1 MTDASVGG
9 GADEERLTQFS
20 RLLLLADFD
29 ESDLARLQT
38 QRVLIVGLGGLGS
51 PVALYLA
58 KAGLAEIRLADFDT
72 VSLSNL
78 PRQVLYG
85 PQDIGRPKAEA
96 LAEALSEL
104 APETRFVAATEKADA
119 QTLTA
124 WVETADLVLDC
135 TDQFFTRQAI
145 NRACQQA
152 QKPLVCASA
161 LQWSGQ
167 LMVID
172 PAQPDS
178 GCYACLF
185 DPASP
190 PVEAACGAYG
200 VMSTAV
206 GTMGL
211 LAANEALK
219 ILMGQTPATG
229 RLTVFDAKEPRLDTL
244 RFRARSACPV
254 CQVRSIR

>member
-1 MTDASVGG
+1 MTDATD
-9 GADEERLTQFS
+9 GAGARDAHLTQFS
-20 RLLLLADFD
+20 RLLLLSDFD

-38 QRVLIVGLGGLGS
+38 QRILIVGLGGLGS

-58 KAGLAEIRLADFDT
+58 KSGLAEIRLADFDT

-78 PRQVLYG
+78 PRQVLYR
-85 PQDIGRPKAEA
+85 PDDIGRFKAEV
-96 LAEALSEL
+96 LSEALGQL
-104 APETRFVAATEKADA
+104 TPQTRFIPATEKAEG
-119 QTLTA
+119 QTLTN
-124 WVETADLVLDC
+124 WVAAADLVLDC
-135 TDQFFTRQAI
+135 TDQFATRQAI
-145 NRACQQA
+145 NLACQA
-152 QKPLVCASA
+152 AKKPLVSASA

-172 PAQPDS
+172 PAQPNS

-200 VMSTAV
+200 VMTTAV

-219 ILMGQTPATG
+219 ILMGQTPRTG
-229 RLTVFDAKEPRLDTL
+229 HVTIFDAKEPRLDTL
-244 RFRARSACPV
+244 RFRARSDCPV
-254 CQVRSIR
+254 CQGDYAP

>member
-1 MTDASVGG
+1 MADGNLGAS
-9 GADEERLTQFS
+9 ANDERLTQFS

-29 ESDLARLQT
+29 ESDLDRLQT

-58 KAGLAEIRLADFDT
+58 KSGLAEMRLADFDT

-85 PQDIGRPKAEA
+85 PHDIGRPKAEA
-96 LAEALSEL
+96 LAEALRGL

-119 QTLTA
+119 QTLA
-124 WVETADLVLDC
+124 HWVEEADLVLDC
-135 TDQFFTRQAI
+135 TDQFSTRQAI

-152 QKPLVCASA
+152 KKPLVCASA

-167 LMVID
+167 LLVID

-190 PVEAACGAYG
+190 PIEAACGAYG

-219 ILMGQTPATG
+219 ILMGLRPTTG

>member
-1 MTDASVGG
+1 MAHATAETDA
-9 GADEERLTQFS
+9 DDDRLTQFS
-20 RLLLLADFD
+20 RLLLLADFT
-29 ESDLARLQT
+29 ESDLARLHT

-58 KAGLAEIRLADFDT
+58 KSGLAEIRLADFDT

-85 PQDIGRPKAEA
+85 PQDIGRPKAQA
-96 LAEALSEL
+96 LAEALGRL
-104 APETRFVAATEKADA
+104 APQTRFIAATEKAEA
-119 QTLTA
+119 QALA
-124 WVETADLVLDC
+124 DWVEEADLVLDC
-135 TDQFFTRQAI
+135 TDQFVTRQAI
-145 NRACQQA
+145 NRACHQGK
-152 QKPLVCASA
+152 KPLVSASA

-200 VMSTAV
+200 VMTTAV

-254 CQVRSIR
+254 CQTR

>member
-1 MTDASVGG
+1 MAHATAETDA
-9 GADEERLTQFS
+9 DDDRLTQFS
-20 RLLLLADFD
+20 RLLLLADFT
-29 ESDLARLQT
+29 ESDLARLHT

-58 KAGLAEIRLADFDT
+58 KSGLAEIRLADFDT
-72 VSLSNL
+72 VGLSNL

-85 PQDIGRPKAEA
+85 PQDIGRPKAQA
-96 LAEALSEL
+96 LAEALGRL
-104 APETRFVAATEKADA
+104 APQTRFIAATEKAEA
-119 QTLTA
+119 QALA
-124 WVETADLVLDC
+124 DWVEEADLVLDC
-135 TDQFFTRQAI
+135 TDQFVTRQAI
-145 NRACQQA
+145 NRACHQGK
-152 QKPLVCASA
+152 KPLVSASA

-200 VMSTAV
+200 VMTTAV

-254 CQVRSIR
+254 CQTR